1 MERKPLEVESTD
13 HQKPSSAVYDGSAT
27 AVDSVEEEVQET
39 KLVYRG
45 WKVMPFIIGNAYV
58 FKHIKNINF

>member
-1 MERKPLEVESTD
+1 MERNPLEVESTD

-45 WKVMPFIIGNAYV
+45 WKVMPFIIGNTYV
-58 FKHIKNINF
+58 